1 MLSSRIQGGAVLSAL
16 SYNTT
21 GGILSLTDNSHK
33 ISFNNNYFVKS
44 LLSPLYQKSNEIMAN
59 WLGINKDTVEPL
71 TTLGQTEVNRALS
84 YKVNM
89 NHAPLYLVCR
99 LGLDSVSSKRETL
112 QNNIITSIPIH
123 LGYQSFL
130 TKIDIETVTPPP
142 AIPPPTT
149 YTLTVDN
156 HPYTPALNG
165 DYISV
170 GSLYR
175 DNSPPRYFK
184 ESLDHHL
191 FRMDTATNTY
201 LLFSYGIHQ
210 TATWYIGIYPLLS
223 TTVDYLNNNHTTLG
237 QISQHSIG
245 TGWNAFTGGGIG
257 HYPSAAYT
265 PSHTLVGVY
274 A

>member
-1 MLSSRIQGGAVLSAL
+1 M
-16 SYNTT
+16 
-21 GGILSLTDNSHK
+21 
-33 ISFNNNYFVKS
+33 
-44 LLSPLYQKSNEIMAN
+44 
-59 WLGINKDTVEPL
+59 LGINLHGVSTVTSLGSIIANRNVKFPIGMYMPPL
-71 TTLGQTEVNRALS
+71 LLRTNLA
-84 YKVNM
+84 
-89 NHAPLYLVCR
+89 
-99 LGLDSVSSKRETL
+99 LDSACSNPRISGTILSSI
-112 QNNIITSIPIH
+112 NCNIAIGSQT
-123 LGYQSFL
+123 Y
-130 TKIDIETVTPPP
+130 KIETVTPPP